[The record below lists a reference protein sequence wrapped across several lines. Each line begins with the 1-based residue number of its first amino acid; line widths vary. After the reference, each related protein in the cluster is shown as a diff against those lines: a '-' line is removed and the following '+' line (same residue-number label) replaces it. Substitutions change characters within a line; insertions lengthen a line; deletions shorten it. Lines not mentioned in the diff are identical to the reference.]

1 MNLIRKISCCLTAL
15 AFLLT
20 LVHAAIPH
28 HHHGDIVCF
37 GMTCEQHDDCDC
49 GHDDDDCAALGCHHH
64 HHPLHSEDNCILTMP
79 YITAPDG
86 HDIASHLLLD
96 YTLQYHL
103 CATPVAE
110 INCQHLSPTTHDN
123 TFYPNDIPIPQ
134 KMNRHTW
141 SHRGPPCPT
150 V

>member
-49 GHDDDDCAALGCHHH
+49 DHDDDDCAALGCHHH

-110 INCQHLSPTTHDN
+110 VCSPQLSIISHDN
-123 TFYPNDIPIPQ
+123 TFYTSDIPIH
-134 KMNRHTW
+134 KRVYCRTATR
-141 SHRGPPCPT
+141 RGPPAERA
-150 V
+150 